1 MVLDWVIHGDLSMR
15 FNNEM
20 NTQEG
25 RGQAKEMWPARGGKG
40 SSKKTANNT
49 TDTASNRKP
58 LRVALRAVV
67 CSKRTNFVRTSLQR
81 LVLQWEK
88 LQAERRVERL
98 LVELNST
105 VKKTGF
111 KFFAKRPI

>member
-1 MVLDWVIHGDLSMR
+1 MVLDWVIHDDLSMR

-40 SSKKTANNT
+40 SSKKTANHT
-49 TDTASNRKP
+49 TDTAPNRKP

-67 CSKRTNFVRTSLQR
+67 VSQAHNCLITSLQR

-88 LQAERRVERL
+88 MQAKRRVERL
-98 LVELNST
+98 LSAAEFSS
-105 VKKTGF
+105 
-111 KFFAKRPI
+111 